1 MASDIVIIGSGF
13 AARQLVKNI
22 RHRDKSV
29 PVRLIAADSCDE
41 YNKPELSHVFSLG
54 QRADDLTRQSA
65 AAWAESH
72 NVALH
77 PHTRVESI
85 DTAAHIVHTTAGD
98 FGYAKLVLAT
108 GADAILPAIPGSEL
122 LYTLNSQ
129 QEYSRCEAELANAKR
144 VLLIGGGLIGTEIA
158 MDFNRAGKNVTVT
171 DRSAGLLASLL
182 PPEISARLQ
191 RRLMDNGVSFMF
203 RTEITEVV
211 RHHDSLIAMFSDGH
225 RQSFDAVVCAIGL
238 RPAVALARDAGIE
251 VRRGVVVNDALATS
265 AEDVYALGD
274 CAEIQG
280 KLMPYLQPATL
291 AAMTLAKNLTGDAAK
306 LTLPTMLIKVK
317 TPDMPLHLAGDP
329 ANPALIWNMAFSPAG
344 VIAKGC
350 DETGDLRAFV
360 VSEDHMKMAFP
371 MLKEIRVPATR

>member
-1 MASDIVIIGSGF
+1 MASEIVIIGSGF

-22 RHRDKSV
+22 RHQDKSV

-54 QRADDLTRQSA
+54 QRADDLTRQTA
-65 AAWAESH
+65 AAWAENN
-72 NVALH
+72 NVVLH
-77 PHTRVESI
+77 PHTRVENI
-85 DTAAHIVHTTAGD
+85 DTSARIVRTTAGD

-108 GADAILPAIPGSEL
+108 GAEAILPPVPGSEL

-129 QEYSRCEAELANAKR
+129 QEYKRCEAELANAKR

-158 MDFNRAGKNVTVT
+158 MDFNRAGKDVTVT

-191 RRLMDNGVSFMF
+191 RRLMDNGVNFMF
-203 RTEITEVV
+203 KKEITEIS
-211 RHHDSLIAMFSDGH
+211 RHHDSLIATFSDGL

-238 RPAVALARDAGIE
+238 CPAVALAREAGIE
-251 VRRGVVVNDALATS
+251 VRRGIVVSDTLATS

-306 LTLPTMLIKVK
+306 LTLPTMLVKVK
-317 TPDMPLHLAGDP
+317 TPDMPLYLAGDP
-329 ANPALIWNMAFSPAG
+329 ANPALTWNMMFSPAG

-350 DETGDLRAFV
+350 DDQGELHAFV

-371 MLKEIRVPATR
+371 MLKDIRLPAAR

>member
-1 MASDIVIIGSGF
+1 
-13 AARQLVKNI
+13 
-22 RHRDKSV
+22 
-29 PVRLIAADSCDE
+29 
-41 YNKPELSHVFSLG
+41 
-54 QRADDLTRQSA
+54 
-65 AAWAESH
+65 
-72 NVALH
+72 
-77 PHTRVESI
+77 
-85 DTAAHIVHTTAGD
+85 
-98 FGYAKLVLAT
+98 
-108 GADAILPAIPGSEL
+108 
-122 LYTLNSQ
+122 
-129 QEYSRCEAELANAKR
+129 
-144 VLLIGGGLIGTEIA
+144 

-191 RRLMDNGVSFMF
+191 RRLIDNGVSFMF
-203 RTEITEVV
+203 RTEITEVI
-211 RHHDSLIAMFSDGH
+211 RHNDLLIAMFSDGH

-238 RPAVALARDAGIE
+238 RPAVTLARDTGIE

-265 AEDVYALGD
+265 AKDVYALGD

-329 ANPALIWNMAFSPAG
+329 ASPALIWNMAFSPAG

-350 DETGDLRAFV
+350 DETGELRAFV